1 MKEKES
7 ELKNILK
14 LFSEVGINLEQEQDE
29 LNSLAAR
36 VKSELP
42 NYNERMKSTQ
52 DIRNQ
57 YHGGTSKRIKENDY
71 IRIYGEGTG
80 AFVTIYPCKNKY
92 KWVRNL
98 KNKFAIW
105 KAERA
110 GKNYIFHKLRDKK
123 STQDFACIQKPRP
136 NKEFETPSQITS
148 LENMFKDLAKE
159 REVLKNANK
168 AFKIDMDKLKKKSFK
183 KRATLY
189 IPKIVFRS
197 KK

>member
-1 MKEKES
+1 LKEEES
-7 ELKNILK
+7 ELKKLQELFNGTGTDLK
-14 LFSEVGINLEQEQDE
+14 QEQDE

-42 NYNERMKSTQ
+42 NYNERIKSTQ
-52 DIRNQ
+52 DIRYQ
-57 YHGGTSKRIKENDY
+57 YHRGTSKRIKENDY
-71 IRIYGEGTG
+71 IRIYGEGAG
-80 AFVTIYPCKNKY
+80 GFVTIYPCKNKY

-98 KNKFAIW
+98 KDKFAIW

-168 AFKIDMDKLKKKSFK
+168 AFKTDMDKLKKKRFK
-183 KRATLY
+183 QRATLY
-189 IPKIVFRS
+189 ILKIVFRS